1 MYYSHFGL
9 GQPPFKI
16 TPDTKLFFP
25 GGNRGATLQ
34 ALLYAVNSG
43 EGIVKVVGEVG
54 SGKTMLCRMLQAE
67 MPKRIEV
74 VYLANPNVSPEDVLH
89 AIAFDLH
96 LPVQPGDNRLLVMQT
111 LHDHL
116 LRQYMENRRVVVFI
130 EEAQAMP
137 LATLE
142 AIRLLTNLET
152 GKDKLLQIVM
162 FGQPEL
168 DKHLSLDSMRQLK
181 ERITYSFYL
190 PPLKIDE
197 IRDYLNSRLRACG
210 HRGNDV
216 FQSGAVKE
224 IAKFSRGLLRRV
236 NILADKSLLAA
247 FATGAQIVDRQHV
260 QLAARDSDFA
270 RRPVENVAKKAAI
283 LAGAVALGLA
293 GWFFWPGHNPWM
305 LDTRIKDK
313 DAAAGT
319 KADPAKGA
327 ATADAKPD
335 GAKATATAAVEGAAG
350 KSDPAVAKAGTAK
363 DRAPLLGLEV
373 LTPYLEPML
382 DPELKVLDRKPR

>member
-1 MYYSHFGL
+1 MYYTHFGL
-9 GQPPFKI
+9 NQPPFKI

-25 GGNRGATLQ
+25 GGNRGSTLH
-34 ALLYAVNSG
+34 ALLYTLNSG

-96 LPVQPGDNRLLVMQT
+96 LPVLPGDNRLLVMQS

-142 AIRLLTNLET
+142 AIRLLSNLET
-152 GKDKLLQIVM
+152 RQDKLLQIVM

-168 DKHLSLDSMRQLK
+168 DKHLGLDSMRQLK

-190 PPLKIDE
+190 PPLKVE
-197 IRDYLNSRLRACG
+197 EVRDYLTLRLRACG

-216 FQSGAVKE
+216 FQPGAVKE
-224 IAKFSRGLLRRV
+224 IAKYSRGLLRRV

-247 FATGAQIVDRQHV
+247 FAAGAQIVDRQHV

-270 RRPVENVAKKAAI
+270 RRSLENVAKKAAVLATI
-283 LAGAVALGLA
+283 TAFAAGA
-293 GWFFWPGHNPWM
+293 WFLWPGNNPW
-305 LDTRIKDK
+305 TI
-313 DAAAGT
+313 AAPLASEKPSPGSLAESSKVTGT
-319 KADPAKGA
+319 AAQQAPS
-327 ATADAKPD
+327 ATA
-335 GAKATATAAVEGAAG
+335 
-350 KSDPAVAKAGTAK
+350 VANSPNSKEH
-363 DRAPLLGLEV
+363 PSLIGLEV
-373 LTPYLEPML
+373 LTPHLEPML
-382 DPELKVLDRKPR
+382 DPELRALDIKPRQDASARP